1 MFEVHTSILFIRK
14 QDNRQI
20 CQLRD
25 FLTRLILNK
34 LPGKCDFQCRLSCRG
49 KKGIRRVIDPKNKLL
64 FASQLLPV
72 AIFLSSRFLFLCF
85 LIFIK
90 IIQINNLLFGFFW
103 LFLFLLRHWIFI
115 DRFRRRKERLFGVFF
130 AFEPH
135 NRKHR
140 RRIDLSNILLLLARI
155 WGRWTRPSSE
165 KRHFWK

>member
-1 MFEVHTSILFIRK
+1 MFEVHSSILFIRK

-90 IIQINNLLFGFFW
+90 IIQKQQFTF
-103 LFLFLLRHWIFI
+103 WIFSTFSFSFLRNSSDLHRQI
-115 DRFRRRKERLFGVFF
+115 PAPERTVFRRLF
-130 AFEPH
+130 
-135 NRKHR
+135 
-140 RRIDLSNILLLLARI
+140 RI
-155 WGRWTRPSSE
+155 
-165 KRHFWK
+165 